1 MFTNLWRKRY
11 KLKFLSLLIVNV
23 GLLIIYNNFE
33 NLTAEVRS
41 FIQYNAPIQAVPAP
55 IWTRVGNVFLKKPSW
70 RTNEN
75 STDSE
80 ISGCTLPQVNKHL
93 TAFFFCGNENSD
105 IIPARSLGPKHP
117 SLCHG

>member
-41 FIQYNAPIQAVPAP
+41 FIQYNAPIKAVPAP
-55 IWTRVGNVFLKKPSW
+55 LWTRVGNVFLKKPSW